1 MYAKLVLKN
10 AKRSAKDYLIY
21 IVTMTICV
29 ALFYSF
35 LSISSSY
42 YRPDIGSEYNFR
54 ILGDGMKMAIC
65 AVTLLLLFLIRY
77 VNQYM
82 LRRRQK
88 EFAVQSIMGMEQ
100 KTIGLLFFMET
111 FIMGLIAVGIGIFLG
126 VFGSQFITAM
136 LLTSY
141 GKSYR
146 ITWTLFPDTVFFTVG
161 FFVLSY
167 LFVGMFNLRTIR
179 KIKIIDML
187 SADKENEPSL
197 KKSRQMPV
205 VVVLYEG
212 MVLWMFFT
220 GIRKMY
226 YYFDSRFAAP
236 VHVMFWGSILLP
248 AATLLWPVVWRFVCG
263 RRTCTGRR
271 RKAGHP
277 AAGHVRKDGGKSGFP
292 VLIFGLLICAVCCA
306 FMTADIPVM
315 QNRYYLTL
323 GGEGALDQYM
333 MFLLANLLF
342 VICAVI
348 YLANRFL
355 IAWKERSPE
364 HRYRGQNLFFW
375 GQITTKLST
384 TNKTMTL
391 ICITLAAA
399 VFLFM
404 AAPILVGWALG
415 FLEIRSIYDVQIFTD
430 YRTVYEEKDLPND
443 DYVFVTDFLAEH
455 GLQTDGDRTFHLYLP
470 KRETFHDRVKWEFPV
485 VAIALSDYN
494 GIRQMLG
501 YETIALGEDEFTT
514 QWQSIAGED
523 ERELFLQTHA
533 TIETDAGNLRLSEQA
548 CYTDALG
555 ETLYNAYT
563 DVLFVFPD
571 SVCQELLSV
580 MRNRYITTAEPIPY
594 TTAEEL
600 DALFLSVYP
609 EKTEDGAGYG
619 IRMRTLQVNSTKAG
633 MFVLQAVM
641 IYGGI
646 VLMVICLTILSLQQL
661 LDAGHYRYRF
671 SVLRNLGVEERD
683 IGSLILKQLGVWFGL
698 PVMTAL
704 LAAAVIVTYFI
715 RSVSAEITAYI
726 GFGTLFSQILLTGGI
741 LLLLLIC
748 YFISTWVLFK
758 YSIGQS
764 GISG

>member
-35 LSISSSY
+35 LSISSRY
-42 YRPDIGSEYNFR
+42 YRPDIGSEYKFR
-54 ILGDGMKMAIC
+54 ILGDGMKWAIS

-100 KTIGLLFFMET
+100 KTIGRIFFAET
-111 FIMGLIAVGIGIFLG
+111 FIMGLAAIMIGIFLG

-141 GKSYR
+141 GKSYQ
-146 ITWTLFPDTVFFTVG
+146 ITWTLFPDIVFFTIV

-167 LFVGMFNLRTIR
+167 LTVGIFNLRTIR

-197 KKSRQMPV
+197 KKSRQMPIV
-205 VVVLYEG
+205 VILFEV
-212 MVLWMFFT
+212 MVFWMLFT
-220 GIRKMY
+220 GIQKMY
-226 YYFDSRFAAP
+226 FYFDSRFAAP
-236 VHVMFWGSILLP
+236 VHVMFWGNILLP
-248 AATLLWPVVWRFVCG
+248 AVTLLWPLVWRLKYG
-263 RRTCTGRR
+263 RRLRTEN
-271 RKAGHP
+271 
-277 AAGHVRKDGGKSGFP
+277 FP
-292 VLIFGLLICAVCCA
+292 TLVSGLLICAVCCA
-306 FMTADIPVM
+306 FMTASVPVM
-315 QNRYYLTL
+315 QNQYHLVL
-323 GGEGALDQYM
+323 GVGESALDQYM
-333 MFLLANLLF
+333 MFILADLLF
-342 VICAVI
+342 FICAVI

-355 IAWKERSPE
+355 TAWKEKSPE

-391 ICITLAAA
+391 ICITLVMAI
-399 VFLFM
+399 FLFM
-404 AAPILVGWALG
+404 AAPILVGWARG
-415 FLEIRSIYDVQIFTD
+415 YLEIRSKYDVQIFTG
-430 YRTVYEEKDLPND
+430 YRTVYEEKDLPRD
-443 DYVFVTDFLAEH
+443 DYAFVTDFLGEH
-455 GLQTDGDRTFHLYLP
+455 DLQMEADCTFNLYLP
-470 KRETFHDRVKWEFPV
+470 RREDFHNRVKRDFPV

-494 GIRQMLG
+494 RIRQMLG
-501 YETIALGEDEFTT
+501 YEMITLGEDEFTT
-514 QWQSIAGED
+514 QWQTIAGEE
-523 ERELFLQTHA
+523 ERAQFLQTHA
-533 TIETDAGNLRLSEQA
+533 VVTTDAGNLCLSEQS
-548 CYTDALG
+548 CYIDALG
-555 ETLYNAYT
+555 ETLYNSYT
-563 DVLFVFPD
+563 DVLLVFPD

-580 MRNRYITTAEPIPY
+580 MRNRYIMTTEPIPY

-600 DALFLSVYP
+600 EAIFLSVYP
-609 EKTEDGAGYG
+609 EETEEGAYYG
-619 IRMRTLQVNSTKAG
+619 IGMRTLQVNSTKAG

-671 SVLRNLGVEERD
+671 LVLRHLGVEERD
-683 IGSLILKQLGVWFGL
+683 IRNLILKQLGVWFGL
-698 PVMTAL
+698 PVMVAL
-704 LAAAVIVTYFI
+704 LSAAVVVTYFI
-715 RSVSAEITAYI
+715 QSVSAEITAYI
-726 GFGTLFSQILLTGGI
+726 GFGTLFRQILMTGGI
-741 LLLLLIC
+741 LALLLIC
-748 YFISTWVLFK
+748 YFISTWEIFK
-758 YSIGQS
+758 HSVGPAGVS
-764 GISG
+764 V